1 MANILNYETIFAA
14 GLLLCLAVIC
24 LGGLINS
31 IRKFSRRA
39 EKIWS
44 AVVLFLALGGGGGM
58 VTIHGLLGD
67 KLDRAHLE
75 AKKTI
80 SRETL
85 LHECPQMNTMVCQQ
99 KWYRYRADSLNL
111 ELEVMNNEKTK
122 L

>member
-1 MANILNYETIFAA
+1 MSNILNYETIFAA
-14 GLLLCLAVIC
+14 GLLLCLLIFAVGC
-24 LGGLINS
+24 LIDS
-31 IRKFSRRA
+31 IKKFSRRV

-44 AVVLFLALGGGGGM
+44 AVVLFLAVGGGGGM
-58 VTIHGLLGD
+58 ATINGLFGD

-75 AKKTI
+75 HKKSI
-80 SRETL
+80 SRENL
-85 LHECPQMNTMVCQQ
+85 LHECPDMKTILCQQ